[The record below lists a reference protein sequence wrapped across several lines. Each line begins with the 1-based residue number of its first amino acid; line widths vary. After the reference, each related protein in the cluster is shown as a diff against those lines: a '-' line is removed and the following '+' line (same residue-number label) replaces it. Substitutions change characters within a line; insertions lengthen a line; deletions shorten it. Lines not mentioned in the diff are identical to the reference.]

1 MDPQQQM
8 EQFQQQEPVQQPVQQ
23 QYTQPVQQEY
33 SQPLQQQH
41 TQPIQQ
47 EYSQPVQ
54 QEYPQPVQQEYPQP
68 VQQEYTQP
76 AHPYVQPVQE
86 TQQDPLNVA
95 PAAVTPPITA
105 EHSHDAQKHMD
116 QTSMEV
122 DDSMNTT
129 ITASTIAP
137 LPDFHQSNNGYAQEH
152 HRPQT
157 SYSDTTFSHHYS
169 HGNGDSRFNTPSD
182 ADTPPRQGYYSS
194 GKETQMGQSHSR
206 PNSALQHRYPH
217 SEGGRANSYQEQN
230 QRSSQPQQQESNAT
244 KNTSVVIKVGMVGDA
259 QIGKTSLMVKYVEGS
274 WDEDYIQTLGVNF
287 MEKTISIRN
296 TEITFSI
303 WDLGGQ
309 REFVNM
315 LPLVCNDAVAI
326 LFMFDLTRKS
336 TLNSIKEWYRQ
347 GRGFNK
353 TAIPFLVGTK
363 YDHFVNFPREEQEE
377 ISNQAKRFAKAMKA
391 SLIFSSTSHSI
402 NVQKIFKI
410 VLSKAFDL
418 KCTIPE
424 IENIGEP
431 LLLYQSV

>member
-1 MDPQQQM
+1 MDL
-8 EQFQQQEPVQQPVQQ
+8 
-23 QYTQPVQQEY
+23 
-33 SQPLQQQH
+33 SQQH
-41 TQPIQQ
+41 DFFLPHEADI
-47 EYSQPVQ
+47 SQGLDDTIGGFDGAS
-54 QEYPQPVQQEYPQP
+54 E
-68 VQQEYTQP
+68 
-76 AHPYVQPVQE
+76 
-86 TQQDPLNVA
+86 
-95 PAAVTPPITA
+95 AA
-105 EHSHDAQKHMD
+105 S
-116 QTSMEV
+116 S
-122 DDSMNTT
+122 NG
-129 ITASTIAP
+129 
-137 LPDFHQSNNGYAQEH
+137 FHHQ
-152 HRPQT
+152 
-157 SYSDTTFSHHYS
+157 
-169 HGNGDSRFNTPSD
+169 
-182 ADTPPRQGYYSS
+182 
-194 GKETQMGQSHSR
+194 QSHSLDHSIAGSLRQEEDSPSRQTPPVSGGPSLSR
-206 PNSALQHRYPH
+206 PASGLSNPAPPPYNDYRPSSGDQ
-217 SEGGRANSYQEQN
+217 SNGRSH
-230 QRSSQPQQQESNAT
+230 
-244 KNTSVVIKVGMVGDA
+244 VVIKVGMVGDA

-353 TAIPFLVGTK
+353 TAIPVLVGTK
-363 YDHFVNFPREEQEE
+363 YDHFVNFPIQDQEE
-377 ISNQAKRFAKAMKA
+377 ISNQARRFAKAMRA

-424 IENIGEP
+424 IENVGEP

>member
-1 MDPQQQM
+1 MDPQP
-8 EQFQQQEPVQQPVQQ
+8 EP
-23 QYTQPVQQEY
+23 
-33 SQPLQQQH
+33 
-41 TQPIQQ
+41 
-47 EYSQPVQ
+47 
-54 QEYPQPVQQEYPQP
+54 
-68 VQQEYTQP
+68 
-76 AHPYVQPVQE
+76 
-86 TQQDPLNVA
+86 A
-95 PAAVTPPITA
+95 PGDGQ
-105 EHSHDAQKHMD
+105 DAQKHLD
-116 QTSMEV
+116 QTMEV

-129 ITASTIAP
+129 ITASSTVGP
-137 LPDFHQSNNGYAQEH
+137 LPDFQNNNINNNNNGYSSEPQ
-152 HRPQT
+152 RPQT
-157 SYSDTTFSHHYS
+157 SYSDTATAYHNYGTSHDGYP
-169 HGNGDSRFNTPSD
+169 SRFITSSD
-182 ADTPPRQGYYSS
+182 ADTPPRHGYFNG
-194 GKETQMGQSHSR
+194 GKETQMGQPGSR
-206 PNSALQHRYPH
+206 PSSTLGHRYPI
-217 SEGGRANSYQEQN
+217 SEGGARPAPYQEQN
-230 QRSSQPQQQESNAT
+230 QRSAQQEAT
-244 KNTSVVIKVGMVGDA
+244 KNPSVVIKVGMVGDA

>member
-1 MDPQQQM
+1 MRPTEMAPMEMRPTEMAPMDM
-8 EQFQQQEPVQQPVQQ
+8 RSREVHSV
-23 QYTQPVQQEY
+23 
-33 SQPLQQQH
+33 
-41 TQPIQQ
+41 
-47 EYSQPVQ
+47 
-54 QEYPQPVQQEYPQP
+54 
-68 VQQEYTQP
+68 
-76 AHPYVQPVQE
+76 E
-86 TQQDPLNVA
+86 TE
-95 PAAVTPPITA
+95 TT
-105 EHSHDAQKHMD
+105 H
-116 QTSMEV
+116 V
-122 DDSMNTT
+122 DDSMNSTT

-137 LPDFHQSNNGYAQEH
+137 LPEFHPTASADPPLQEFRSNIDNNVEH

-157 SYSDTTFSHHYS
+157 SYSDTGFSHY
-169 HGNGDSRFNTPSD
+169 HGSLATTGEQQSRFNSPSD
-182 ADTPPRQGYYSS
+182 TDTPPRHGYYDAGRRES
-194 GKETQMGQSHSR
+194 QQGQPYSR
-206 PNSALQHRYPH
+206 PNSNLGHRYPV
-217 SEGGRANSYQEQN
+217 SEGTSRSVTYQEQN
-230 QRSSQPQQQESNAT
+230 QRSSQPPPQETTA

>member
-1 MDPQQQM
+1 M
-8 EQFQQQEPVQQPVQQ
+8 
-23 QYTQPVQQEY
+23 
-33 SQPLQQQH
+33 
-41 TQPIQQ
+41 
-47 EYSQPVQ
+47 
-54 QEYPQPVQQEYPQP
+54 
-68 VQQEYTQP
+68 
-76 AHPYVQPVQE
+76 
-86 TQQDPLNVA
+86 
-95 PAAVTPPITA
+95 
-105 EHSHDAQKHMD
+105 DAQYQHGSTDEAMAGVED
-116 QTSMEV
+116 T
-122 DDSMNTT
+122 MNTT
-129 ITASTIAP
+129 PTGGY
-137 LPDFHQSNNGYAQEH
+137 NNGYQPERRPSIQSQDYPPQNAPFSPNPNADPMPQNSSQGYQQQPMQSYPRPSSGLSGSGDRYGHSQQYQE
-152 HRPQT
+152 Q
-157 SYSDTTFSHHYS
+157 
-169 HGNGDSRFNTPSD
+169 
-182 ADTPPRQGYYSS
+182 PPRQAG
-194 GKETQMGQSHSR
+194 
-206 PNSALQHRYPH
+206 N
-217 SEGGRANSYQEQN
+217 
-230 QRSSQPQQQESNAT
+230 NAT
-244 KNTSVVIKVGMVGDA
+244 QSSVVIKVGMVGDA

-353 TAIPFLVGTK
+353 TAIPFLIGTK
-363 YDHFVNFPREEQEE
+363 YDHFVNFPPAEQEE
-377 ISNQAKRFAKAMKA
+377 ISNQARRFAKAMRA

-424 IENIGEP
+424 IENTGEP
-431 LLLYQSV
+431 LLIYQSVA

>member
-1 MDPQQQM
+1 MDANPNPEVAPPTSLEPEHEINDTAGQPYVNNQDIPETTEPTETTESTVVDGAHDAGYNHEEQAHQNTYPAEFTSSQQNYFPAEDEQNSSRFSSPTMSYQQNPQQSVSRPGSGLSSGG
-8 EQFQQQEPVQQPVQQ
+8 ERYGYPS
-23 QYTQPVQQEY
+23 
-33 SQPLQQQH
+33 SQP
-41 TQPIQQ
+41 
-47 EYSQPVQ
+47 
-54 QEYPQPVQQEYPQP
+54 
-68 VQQEYTQP
+68 
-76 AHPYVQPVQE
+76 
-86 TQQDPLNVA
+86 
-95 PAAVTPPITA
+95 
-105 EHSHDAQKHMD
+105 
-116 QTSMEV
+116 
-122 DDSMNTT
+122 
-129 ITASTIAP
+129 
-137 LPDFHQSNNGYAQEH
+137 
-152 HRPQT
+152 
-157 SYSDTTFSHHYS
+157 
-169 HGNGDSRFNTPSD
+169 
-182 ADTPPRQGYYSS
+182 
-194 GKETQMGQSHSR
+194 
-206 PNSALQHRYPH
+206 
-217 SEGGRANSYQEQN
+217 EQN
-230 QRSSQPQQQESNAT
+230 QKQAAVPS
-244 KNTSVVIKVGMVGDA
+244 KNSVVIKVGMVGDA

-353 TAIPFLVGTK
+353 TAIPFLIGTK
-363 YDHFVNFPREEQEE
+363 YDHFVNFPREDQEE
-377 ISNQAKRFAKAMKA
+377 ISLQAKRYAKAMRA

-431 LLLYQSV
+431 LLLYKSV